1 MEPHPIME
9 SIEKRTPHSM
19 KTWAILLIVLLFGVT
34 IGGSITSSQLSGSQ
48 EGASIR
54 SQTKYVNGTRVLYS
68 TEQAYLCAKPD
79 GSDSYI
85 SSFGSLPA
93 EFWTSGYYCQIM
105 ATRPLTN
112 SINVLVTP
120 TPQEMFRMH
129 TTSTLL
135 SGPGINFRPYKYE
148 CDGSLEY
155 FEFTPPPTPPNNVY
169 YQGVK
174 CSALFSN

>member
-1 MEPHPIME
+1 MEPHPVIE
-9 SIEKRTPHSM
+9 SIKKRTPHSM

-34 IGGSITSSQLSGSQ
+34 IGGTLPVNSIDSQ

-54 SQTKYVNGTRVLYS
+54 SQIKYSSGYKVLYS

-85 SSFGSLPA
+85 SSFGMLPA
-93 EFWTSGYYCQIM
+93 EFWTNGYYCQIM
-105 ATRPLTN
+105 GTRPLTS

-135 SGPGINFRPYKYE
+135 SGPGTNFRPYKYE
-148 CDGSLEY
+148 CNGDVQT
-155 FEFTPPPTPPNNVY
+155 FDFTPPPTPPNNVY

-174 CSALFSN
+174 CSALFTN